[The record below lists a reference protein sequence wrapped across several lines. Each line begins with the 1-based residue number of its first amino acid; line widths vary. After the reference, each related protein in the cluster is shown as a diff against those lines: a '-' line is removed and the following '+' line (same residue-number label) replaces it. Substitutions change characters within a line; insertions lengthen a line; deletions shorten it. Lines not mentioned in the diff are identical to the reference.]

1 MEDAALDH
9 NHVHNATGHQL
20 NGNPYELCGIRNR
33 ADCSK
38 QMEQT
43 GGLTTNRQTTNNLNA
58 FLPLSHEASRIE
70 TSVNDK
76 LPTCRQTSKQAA
88 TAESAKGQS
97 SGKQQDRQA
106 GESVTCLVY

>member
-1 MEDAALDH
+1 
-9 NHVHNATGHQL
+9 
-20 NGNPYELCGIRNR
+20 
-33 ADCSK
+33 
-38 QMEQT
+38 MEQT

-70 TSVNDK
+70 TSVKDK
-76 LPTCRQTSKQAA
+76 LSTCRQTSKQAA

-106 GESVTCLVY
+106 GENKQSTNTNCGVNRKSVTSLVY